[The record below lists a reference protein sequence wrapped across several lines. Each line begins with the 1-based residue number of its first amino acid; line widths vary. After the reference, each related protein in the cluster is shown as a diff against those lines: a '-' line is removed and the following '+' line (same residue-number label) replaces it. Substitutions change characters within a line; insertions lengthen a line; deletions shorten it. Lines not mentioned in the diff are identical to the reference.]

1 MQYTQAQMNRGQAVG
16 CRSSIAD
23 TIHEHPPYLPY
34 PDVPNGRN
42 LGVAS
47 AHTCYG
53 RLYMHMSSADLPMF
67 GTYVLISLS
76 AGRSVI
82 INWIV
87 VRHGYRNWCKQQ
99 LRHYTVP
106 INSTSSPN
114 ILVLPVDH
122 PRPSI
127 MSYVASNIYIRLI
140 LLRSSMHT

>member
-1 MQYTQAQMNRGQAVG
+1 MQYTQAQMNRRQAVG

-23 TIHEHPPYLPY
+23 TIHASALSP
-34 PDVPNGRN
+34 VSCGPNGRN
-42 LGVAS
+42 PGVAP

-67 GTYVLISLS
+67 GTCVLISLS
-76 AGRSVI
+76 AGRSAI

-140 LLRSSMHT
+140 LLQSSMHT